1 MGGGR
6 PQIPI
11 YMPKFYTTLLKKCW
25 LSNPDL
31 RPDFRSLLKELEI
44 YKKGRREPFG
54 DRNIPEADVLELP
67 SQPKL
72 ITNKNRDEVVVD
84 LEESEIK
91 ERYWSL

>member
-1 MGGGR
+1 MNGGR

-11 YMPKFYTTLLKKCW
+11 YMPKFYTMLLKKCW

-31 RPDFRSLLKELEI
+31 RPDFKSLLKELET

-54 DRNIPEADVLELP
+54 DRNVPEVDASELP
-67 SQPKL
+67 SPKL

-84 LEESEIK
+84 LDESEIK